1 MLQSPLLL
9 LLLGLLLPAG
19 NWVVNDEVI
28 MPVDKAPIHL
38 AVEAGAADIV
48 QLLLAA
54 GEPCTHKKS
63 CCSSSNCS

>member
-1 MLQSPLLL
+1 MLLL
-9 LLLGLLLPAG
+9 AAG
-19 NWVVNDEVI
+19 NWIVNDEVI

-54 GEPCTHKKS
+54 GEAH
-63 CCSSSNCS
+63 CCCCRRQCS